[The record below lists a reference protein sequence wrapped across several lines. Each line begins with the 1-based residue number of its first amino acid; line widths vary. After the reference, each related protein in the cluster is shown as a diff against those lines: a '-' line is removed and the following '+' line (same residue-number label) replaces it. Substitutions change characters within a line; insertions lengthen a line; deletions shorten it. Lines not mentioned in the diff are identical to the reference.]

1 MRTMNGIT
9 ATELVAAFVVTV
21 YLPVVFDRLRCYS
34 ISLLY
39 LIDFYVS
46 AKTSLS
52 HEKTGAWFFYG
63 ILFSP

>member
-46 AKTSLS
+46 AKTSFC